1 MTVAIVAAE
10 GLDCRAA
17 AEVFSAL
24 TNEVMALAW
33 LRKSLFAE
41 LTSAVAAVPIF
52 WACDFRHCPA
62 TDRQAAQPVHGV
74 LKVASVRRVSSLLLQ
89 QSASCCCSSRR
100 AQLPRSRRHRPDC
113 LDASRDMARAHW
125 GVRRQPPGMGW
136 CDLCRDRL
144 GARRATLAGHAD
156 QDGPIGLRPVRAKQ
170 SSSSLSVS
178 CSRAAASSPPY
189 GRRCAMASPALT
201 RRHSH
206 GSWRLRGRGQALGVQ
221 AEAAAVGRVIMS
233 QRTVISRAGREGRRV
248 LPG

>member
-89 QSASCCCSSRR
+89 QSASATAPIAT
-100 AQLPRSRRHRPDC
+100 AQARLPRCQPGYGSRTLGCSAPTPRH
-113 LDASRDMARAHW
+113 
-125 GVRRQPPGMGW
+125 
-136 CDLCRDRL
+136 
-144 GARRATLAGHAD
+144 
-156 QDGPIGLRPVRAKQ
+156 GLV
-170 SSSSLSVS
+170 
-178 CSRAAASSPPY
+178 
-189 GRRCAMASPALT
+189 
-201 RRHSH
+201 
-206 GSWRLRGRGQALGVQ
+206 
-221 AEAAAVGRVIMS
+221 
-233 QRTVISRAGREGRRV
+233 
-248 LPG
+248 